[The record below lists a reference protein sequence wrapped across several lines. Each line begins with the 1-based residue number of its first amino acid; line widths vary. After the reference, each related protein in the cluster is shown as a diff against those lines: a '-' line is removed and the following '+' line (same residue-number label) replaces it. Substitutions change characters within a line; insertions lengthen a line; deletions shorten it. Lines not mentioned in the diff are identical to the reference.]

1 MVGVTL
7 EAVSKQFDGKRAVES
22 VTLDIA
28 DREFFTLLGPL
39 GSGKTTLLRLIAG
52 LESPD
57 LGTIRLGDRVV
68 SRPGWALPPADRC
81 VGMVFESYAL
91 WPHMSVADN
100 VGFPL
105 RMRKVTESERVR
117 RVEEALVKVGL
128 EAMASRRP
136 HALSDGERQRVA
148 LARCLAM
155 RPQVVLLDEPLAEL
169 DAHLRESTLQSFA
182 RFHQDIGATIIYATR
197 DQAEALALASR
208 VAIMDAGRIEQVAS
222 PRALYAEPATE
233 KIARLVGRGMVVP
246 ATVIGR
252 TSEHV
257 VVDVWGLRV
266 SVRGAGQSGE
276 QRSLCVRAEDLALAS
291 NGSGIRGRVTGIG
304 YHGAG
309 SLVIVKPDADEALE
323 LKIEHAGALPERGA
337 EVAVEM
343 RDGWIIPQ
351 PSAASD

>member
-1 MVGVTL
+1 VVAVTL
-7 EAVSKQFDGKRAVES
+7 EAVSKQFGGKRAVES

-52 LESPD
+52 LEGPD
-57 LGTIRLGDRVV
+57 LGTIRLGDRII
-68 SRPGWALPPADRC
+68 SRPGWALPPAERC

-91 WPHMSVADN
+91 WPHMNVAQN

-105 RMRKVTESERVR
+105 RVRKMAESERVR
-117 RVEEALVKVGL
+117 RVEEALIKVGL

-169 DAHLRESTLQSFA
+169 DAHLREATLQSFA
-182 RFHQDIGATIIYATR
+182 SFHQDIGATVIYATR
-197 DQAEALALASR
+197 DQAEALALATR
-208 VAIMDAGRIEQVAS
+208 VAIMEVGRIEQVAS

-233 KIARLVGRGMVVP
+233 MIARLVGRGMVVP

-252 TSEHV
+252 TSDHV

-276 QRSLCVRAEDLALAS
+276 QRSLCVRAENLALAS

-309 SLVIVKPDADEALE
+309 SLLIIKPDAADTLE
-323 LKIEHAGALPERGA
+323 LKVQHIGVPPDPGA
-337 EVAVEM
+337 EVMVEM

-351 PSAASD
+351 RSAQT